1 MKDTYMIRLLVLVS
15 FMILSSCMTTR
26 YYKNDEID
34 FSLGEIKQTFFSMV
48 GNPRLV
54 SENDRELESPYFSRR
69 KESPYVDG
77 KSPERLYAKLYI
89 LGDRRPYTLE
99 IHVFVEKRTGKEY
112 EQSDESKEH
121 SERLG
126 LELVN
131 RLTQM
136 KQKRNV
142 IDDFRVF

>member
-1 MKDTYMIRLLVLVS
+1 MRDIPMNRLLVLVS
-15 FMILSSCMTTR
+15 FMFTTSCITTS

-34 FSLGEIKQTFFSMV
+34 FSLGEIKQTFFSML

-69 KESPYVDG
+69 KESPYVEG
-77 KSPERLYAKLYI
+77 KSAERLFVKLYI

-99 IHVFVEKRTGKEY
+99 IHVFVEKRSGKEY
-112 EQSDESKEH
+112 ELVDESKEH

-126 LELVN
+126 FELVN